1 VSKGLRS
8 IASALLMAVLLNSG
22 PAIQCE
28 GSLFAML
35 DHIASAQS
43 DVPDCCKN
51 GMCPMHHHHGDS
63 DGSAE
68 EHDCICKVAAQSTVM
83 AMILSQA
90 PAIGTAPSVG
100 IEVAAARWSDDA
112 VVPPTLHSSLSI
124 EPPPPRL

>member
-1 VSKGLRS
+1 LRS
-8 IASALLMAVLLNSG
+8 IASLLLLPLLVNSAPVL
-22 PAIQCE
+22 QCA

-68 EHDCICKVAAQSTVM
+68 EHDCICKVASQSTVVALM
-83 AMILSQA
+83 MSQA
-90 PAIGTAPSVG
+90 PAIGTAPSAV
-100 IEVAAARWSDDA
+100 IEVAAARWSDDELIR
-112 VVPPTLHSSLSI
+112 PTLHTSLSI